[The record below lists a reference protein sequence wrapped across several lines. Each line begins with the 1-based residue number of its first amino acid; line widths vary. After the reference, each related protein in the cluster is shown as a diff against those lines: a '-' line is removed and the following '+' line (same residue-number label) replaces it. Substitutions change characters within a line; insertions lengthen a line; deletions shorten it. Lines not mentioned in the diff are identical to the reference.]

1 MLRSIPFHLNINLS
15 KSFSIFTNRNGRA
28 LETVCQHSRDVNAYQ
43 HRIYKLD
50 FCSYNFHVFRLLRCG
65 KGDVDVYRFISKHMV
80 QITMCF
86 VVMIPCHRCAIIH
99 VVVPRFTSYFL
110 KNSICYR
117 GAVRWNRVSD
127 FLMILVI
134 LNDFIGKQNL
144 IRYLRKL
151 NFRSSKLISFI
162 I

>member
-50 FCSYNFHVFRLLRCG
+50 FCSYNFHVFRLLRSG

-86 VVMIPCHRCAIIH
+86 VVMIPCHTLPSMCHHTCRRSTI
-99 VVVPRFTSYFL
+99 YFL
-110 KNSICYR
+110 FPEKFYLLQRSCTVEPCFRFFNDSCNFKRFYWKAKSNPIFKEIKYSI
-117 GAVRWNRVSD
+117 
-127 FLMILVI
+127 
-134 LNDFIGKQNL
+134 K
-144 IRYLRKL
+144 
-151 NFRSSKLISFI
+151 
-162 I
+162 